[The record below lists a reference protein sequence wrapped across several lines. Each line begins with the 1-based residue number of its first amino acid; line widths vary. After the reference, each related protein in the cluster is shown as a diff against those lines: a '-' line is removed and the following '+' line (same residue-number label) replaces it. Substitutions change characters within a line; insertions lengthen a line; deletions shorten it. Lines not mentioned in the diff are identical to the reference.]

1 MPPHDFFA
9 GAGVRQYS
17 PPAAFEE
24 NVSALYGILSEAAQ
38 KILLMSTGRSNDS
51 RGCVQA
57 LWYAIA
63 DARLLHVSILC
74 PPAESRTL
82 AERLARVGSSIKSLG
97 YEMRVGGF
105 AAGFSQT
112 LIEGGFAVQQY
123 ARTAPASVLAAVSPS
138 CINSAYLVS
147 ASTVA
152 EQLVVQS
159 LVGSFKVPGGNGST
173 F

>member
-105 AAGFSQT
+105 A
-112 LIEGGFAVQQY
+112 VQQY
-123 ARTAPASVLAAVSPS
+123 ARTVPASVLAAVSPS